1 MTFKTTSL
9 PLFSAIRPGGPLRE
23 YIPARPLAE
32 QKRWL
37 LVTPEIEDLLTG
49 RARSGIFPNVNAEL
63 LIGRYALGHLLTV
76 SRQKTAEKPDLEQ
89 LVGFNEVWALC
100 PRVPRPGWRILGRF
114 YEKDVLVLLRPW
126 EKERLF
132 KHYPQA
138 AAETEADW
146 IKIFGSRPAHTGK
159 DIGDYLSG
167 VFKDVDEK
175 I

>member
-1 MTFKTTSL
+1 LTFKTTSL

-49 RARSGIFPNVNAEL
+49 RTLSGIFPNVNAEL
-63 LIGRYALGHLLTV
+63 LIGRYAAGHLLTI
-76 SRQKTAEKPDLEQ
+76 SREKTKKKPDFEQ

-100 PRVPRPGWRILGRF
+100 PRMPRPGWRILGRF
-114 YEKDVLVLLRPW
+114 YEKDVLVLSRAW
-126 EKERLF
+126 EKKKLF
-132 KHYPQA
+132 GHYTEA
-138 AAETEADW
+138 AAEIEADW
-146 IKIFGSRPAHTGK
+146 IKILGNQPAHTGN